1 MPKGSSKSRR
11 SLRRARY
18 LANDIA
24 PSSQNPT
31 AHRSSPDTTA
41 VGYNDGNPPIGRM
54 NDGFVQDAYPR
65 TRSSSN
71 RGHAES
77 PHLPDD
83 YSLPVAFNDLTVIG
97 RNNNINPATW
107 FQTVANFGVANV
119 ATQSTVV
126 DSIETDFDFEITSP
140 IVSDIG
146 DFDVA
151 NVATQSTVADSNY
164 VPYCLWY
171 WWSLF
176 SWCCAFHRTW

>member
-1 MPKGSSKSRR
+1 
-11 SLRRARY
+11 
-18 LANDIA
+18 
-24 PSSQNPT
+24 
-31 AHRSSPDTTA
+31 
-41 VGYNDGNPPIGRM
+41 M
-54 NDGFVQDAYPR
+54 NVGFVQDAYPR

-83 YSLPVAFNDLTVIG
+83 YSLPVAFNDLTVVG
-97 RNNNINPATW
+97 RNNNNNPATW
-107 FQTVANFGVANV
+107 FQTVANFGVANVATQSTVADSIETDFDFENTSPIVSDIGDFGVANV